1 MEYKYGDFSPKQIGD
16 IKTTIRKKIYFLLLL
31 KDPETKDNYRNVDA
45 SEAFTGLLYE
55 IDGFNS
61 LMSYPAE
68 VVEVQSLLE
77 EAKKCL
83 EDEEFCF
90 EKYRKLLL
98 DSGAKVSDIKE
109 V

>member
-1 MEYKYGDFSPKQIGD
+1 MEYKYGDFSAKQIGD

-31 KDPETKDNYRNVDA
+31 KDPETKDNYKNVDA
-45 SEAFTGLLYE
+45 ADAFTGLLYE

-61 LMSYPAE
+61 LMSYPSE
-68 VVEVQSLLE
+68 IVEVQSLLE
-77 EAKKCL
+77 EARKCL
-83 EDEEFCF
+83 QDEVFCF